1 MYHLSVL
8 TANVLSQPHLEFKIF
23 VSNMTIPNK
32 HKCAIS
38 SAPKICCEIHDGT
51 DIPVQ

>member
-1 MYHLSVL
+1 MYHFSVL

-32 HKCAIS
+32 HKCANKLR
-38 SAPKICCEIHDGT
+38 PKNLL
-51 DIPVQ
+51 